1 MDNKVIIAIAAVAII
16 VIAAVAVF
24 AMNGSGSGDAPSD
37 AVRYD
42 GNGGKLENGNTYYD
56 ASSTEVMPSL
66 FTKSGY
72 HSCCW
77 NTKADGSGKKYMN
90 GDTVSLGTKLYAQW
104 TDTNR
109 LGAVNTHTSLFNLY
123 IAEKASGSRTN
134 IDDGSTELPASN
146 ATLIVVVNDSAGT
159 VSLDDDNVIVITAEH
174 SITYLTLSIP
184 VQGLDLGSA
193 KVSGNTVSYEINQSV
208 KNDSA
213 TLEIGIIQHTK

>member
-56 ASSTEVMPSL
+56 AKSTEVMPSL

-77 NTKADGSGKKYMN
+77 NTKADGSGKKYMD

-109 LGAVNTHTSLFNLY
+109 LGTVNMYPNIFNLY
-123 IAEKASGSRTN
+123 VAEKASGSRTN
-134 IDDGSTELPASN
+134 IDDSSTELPAN
-146 ATLIVVVNDSAGT
+146 DATLIVVVKDSAST
-159 VSLDDDNVIVITAEH
+159 VSLDEQNRIIIQSEELGK
-174 SITYLTLSIP
+174 ILLTLSIP

-193 KVSGNTVSYEINQSV
+193 KISGNTVSYEINQSV
-208 KNDSA
+208 KNDEA
-213 TLEIGIIQHTK
+213 TLGISIIQII